1 MCEFGERFLASG
13 TLLNPFFNYVGLVE
27 LLASRLEGLVAF
39 VEMIETLLRF
49 LRELSGHFLP
59 TREAHGILKN
69 TLGGTKDL
77 SNGVGIRNFQELAIT
92 S

>member
-1 MCEFGERFLASG
+1 MCEFGERFLACG
-13 TLLNPFFNYVGLVE
+13 TLLNPFFECVGWAE

-39 VEMIETLLRF
+39 IEMIETLLRF
-49 LRELSGHFLP
+49 LRELGCHFLP